1 MNVEFSTLL
10 DIFPDLTEEELL
22 YLQKSS
28 VQKKF
33 KKGEIIFFE
42 GDSSDYLFFLRSGIA
57 KIYKTTLNNGK
68 DITLNYILPKSFIG
82 EFAVIKK
89 IEFPFSAEMET
100 DGEIIK
106 FPSEDVRL
114 LITKS
119 LSFCQSLLYMVADK
133 VQKNYEYCE
142 NLMEK
147 NVKKKIAKFLK
158 EHEDLF
164 FKLNK
169 NKIASILNIT
179 PETFSR
185 TLKEL
190 KKEGLII
197 ERTVVKINKQK
208 IEEILSD

>member
-1 MNVEFSTLL
+1 MEFSTLL

>member
-1 MNVEFSTLL
+1 MSIDFSGLT
-10 DIFPDLTEEELL
+10 DIFPNLSRKEL
-22 YLQKSS
+22 YHLQKISK
-28 VQKKF
+28 QENK
-33 KKGEIIFFE
+33 KKGDILFFE
-42 GDSSDYLFFLRSGIA
+42 GDPSDYLFFLKSGVV
-57 KIYKTTLNNGK
+57 KIYKTALSNGRE
-68 DITLNYILPKSFIG
+68 ITLNYILPKSFIG
-82 EFAVIKK
+82 EFAVIKNVNY
-89 IEFPFSAEMET
+89 PFSAEMET
-100 DGEIIK
+100 EGEIIK
-106 FPSEDVRL
+106 FPSEDVRQ
-114 LITKS
+114 LIAKN
-119 LSFCQSLLYMVADK
+119 LSFCQSLLFMVADK

-197 ERTVVKINKQK
+197 ERTVIKINKQK

>member
-1 MNVEFSTLL
+1 MDVELSMLE
-10 DIFPDLTEEELL
+10 DIFPDLSKRELQI
-22 YLQKSS
+22 LQKKSS
-28 VQKKF
+28 WEIKQK
-33 KKGEIIFFE
+33 GDIIFLE
-42 GDSSDYLFFLRSGIA
+42 GEPSEYLFFLKSGIV
-57 KIYKTTLNNGK
+57 KVYKTTLNSGK

-82 EFAVIKK
+82 EFAVIKD
-89 IEFPFSAEMET
+89 IEHPFSAEMET
-100 DGEIIK
+100 DGEVIK
-106 FPSEDVRL
+106 FCSKEVRL
-114 LITKS
+114 LISQS
-119 LSFCQSLLYMVADK
+119 LSFCQRLLYMVADK

-147 NVKKKIAKFLK
+147 NVKKKIAKFLR

>member
-1 MNVEFSTLL
+1 
-10 DIFPDLTEEELL
+10 
-22 YLQKSS
+22 
-28 VQKKF
+28 
-33 KKGEIIFFE
+33 
-42 GDSSDYLFFLRSGIA
+42 
-57 KIYKTTLNNGK
+57 
-68 DITLNYILPKSFIG
+68 
-82 EFAVIKK
+82 
-89 IEFPFSAEMET
+89 
-100 DGEIIK
+100 
-106 FPSEDVRL
+106 
-114 LITKS
+114 
-119 LSFCQSLLYMVADK
+119 MVADK

-208 IEEILSD
+208 IEEILCE

>member
-1 MNVEFSTLL
+1 MIEKVFRSL
-10 DIFPDLTEEELL
+10 DINK
-22 YLQKSS
+22 KSKLESIS
-28 VQKKF
+28 VFEKRS
-33 KKGEIIFFE
+33 KGELIFFE
-42 GDSSDYLFFLRSGIA
+42 GDEPQWLYYLFSGVV
-57 KIYKTTLNNGK
+57 KIFKTTFNNGK
-68 DITLNYILPKSFIG
+68 DITLNYILPRSFIG
-82 EFAVIKK
+82 EFAVFKNIKY
-89 IEFPFSAEMET
+89 PFSAEMET

-106 FPSEDVRL
+106 IKAREFLDILKEDVDL
-114 LITKS
+114 CYQMIIYST
-119 LSFCQSLLYMVADK
+119 DK
-133 VQKNYEYCE
+133 LQKNYEYCE

-147 NVKKKIAKFLK
+147 NVRKKIARFIRD
-158 EHEDLF
+158 HEDLF

-169 NKIASILNIT
+169 NKIASILNVT